1 MKKSFIILCTVIL
14 SFCAVSQNTFVPGY
28 LIRLTGDS
36 IEGEIKVN
44 PKKTFENYTKLVY
57 KGDRGTQETYK
68 SDEVK
73 GYGYK
78 DNHFISYKLNDDQMF
93 FKILCNGKIMLYEV
107 MFPEAFNK
115 DKYQSDY
122 YIAKKGDTSFERVK
136 QGKVKKQ
143 LADFMKSNPGDADG
157 IDDSKFDIGK
167 VIKAVEKYN
176 KS

>member
-1 MKKSFIILCTVIL
+1 MKRLSCFILIFAACGLT
-14 SFCAVSQNTFVPGY
+14 FSQNTFVPGY

-36 IEGEIKVN
+36 IEGDIKIN
-44 PKKTFENYTKLVY
+44 PKKIFENYTKVVY

-68 SDEVK
+68 SDEIK

-78 DNHFISYKLNDDQMF
+78 DNHFISYKLNEELMF
-93 FKILCNGKIMLYEV
+93 FKVLCNGKVMLYEV
-107 MFPEAFNK
+107 MFPEALNK

-122 YIAKKGDTSFERVK
+122 YVAKKGDTSFERVR

-143 LADFMKSNPGDADG
+143 LAEYMKANPAPLDG
-157 IDDSKFDIGK
+157 VEDSKFDLLK
-167 VIKAVEKYN
+167 VMSAIEKFN